1 MAPVRFEDRE
11 TDLAGITGIGHTDAV
26 RRLVFSD
33 DGKRL
38 VSGGADD
45 TVRIWDTETAK
56 QLGEWPVSKSI
67 PYLDEEIQ
75 GGFCFGA
82 VGPPSFDLT
91 SGGHRLVIASRGV
104 KDPSEQLQVID
115 TSSGK
120 VIASRSLPPIKVNPG
135 RQSGIGLV
143 GFSRDEQ
150 SVFVTYGEADG
161 SVQGFNPY
169 LARWNL
175 ADNSWHNLGPTV
187 QSPTGRRVPGR
198 GPGNGCLLRAKHS
211 TAAPGRSYSSLPERW
226 TVHSSVPTTAD
237 WSRGLAALPIVRFR
251 TGRVTPRTFEFGT
264 AEPERC

>member
-1 MAPVRFEDRE
+1 MRSVA
-11 TDLAGITGIGHTDAV
+11 
-26 RRLVFSD
+26 LVFSD

-120 VIASRSLPPIKVNPG
+120 VIASRSLPPIRVNPG

-161 SVQGFNPY
+161 NRLTGPIDIF
-169 LARWNL
+169 AGWNL
-175 ADNSWHNLGPTV
+175 ADNSSHDLGPIV
-187 QSPTGRRVPGR
+187 QSPTAESAWSPA
-198 GPGNGCLLRAKHS
+198 GN
-211 TAAPGRSYSSLPERW
+211 SYSSGQSIRRPHR
-226 TVHSSVPTTAD
+226 
-237 WSRGLAALPIVRFR
+237 
-251 TGRVTPRTFEFGT
+251 
-264 AEPERC
+264 